1 VTSGRVNGKNKF
13 LPKIDYF
20 CILTERDE
28 TLETHKE
35 ADFGTTSGGN
45 AMIRALMLIAGIS
58 ALQPMLNGAATAQA
72 NWPERPITIVIP
84 FPAGSATDVVARLVS
99 REMAK
104 RLGQPVIIENRAGG
118 DGINGTR
125 LAARSDPDGYTVT
138 IGTPSSY
145 AAAPTVH
152 AGSLPYDPVKD
163 FVPISLIGRTPYL
176 LAVSPKLKVKSVND
190 LVALAKSKP
199 GVLNYS
205 SVGEGS
211 VARIGMLTFAL
222 QKGLEFM
229 HIPYN
234 TSAQSVVDLAAGI
247 IDLQLATIPPTL
259 PLFHG
264 GKVNVLAVTSAKR
277 IALLP
282 QIPTMQESGVS
293 DYDITFWLAMFAP
306 SKTPPHIVDRLNAVL
321 RASVETPEVKEA
333 LAKQG
338 IEAESNSSQQ
348 MAAVVKKDI
357 EIFRDAVIRA
367 GITFKKEK
375 D

>member
-1 VTSGRVNGKNKF
+1 MLCRLALIIVIALCSQ
-13 LPKIDYF
+13 
-20 CILTERDE
+20 
-28 TLETHKE
+28 TLSSRP
-35 ADFGTTSGGN
+35 AD
-45 AMIRALMLIAGIS
+45 
-58 ALQPMLNGAATAQA
+58 AQA
-72 NWPERPITIVIP
+72 NWPDRPVTFVIP
-84 FPAGSATDVVARLVS
+84 FPAGSATDVVARIVG
-99 REMAK
+99 REMGK

-125 LAARSDPDGYTVT
+125 LAARSDPDGYTLT

-176 LAVSPKLKVKSVND
+176 LAVYPGLGVKSVED
-190 LVALAKSKP
+190 LVKLAKSKP
-199 GVLNYS
+199 GALNYS

-222 QKGLEFM
+222 QKGMSLM
-229 HIPYN
+229 HIPYK
-234 TSAQSVVDLAAGI
+234 TSAQSVVDLAAGV

-259 PLFHG
+259 PLYQG
-264 GKVNVLAVTSAKR
+264 GKLGVLAVTSAKR

-282 QIPTMQESGVS
+282 EIPTMQEAGV
-293 DYDITFWLAMFAP
+293 DGYDMTFWLAMFAP
-306 SKTPPHIVDRLNAVL
+306 AKTPKPIVDKLNLVL
-321 RASVETPEVKEA
+321 RDALNVPEVKAA

-338 IEAESNSSQQ
+338 IEAESSSSDE
-348 MAAVVKKDI
+348 MSEILKNDI
-357 EIFRDAVIRA
+357 NIFRDAVIRA